1 MSAENKPMK
10 VWAVS
15 YETTILFQ
23 DPFFQ
28 ESLFDSY
35 EKALKEFNKAVEND
49 KKWFLENTKN
59 PKIRKGNDYF
69 KIEDFTYT
77 EYWYSII
84 RIIAKEVL

>member
-35 EKALKEFNKAVEND
+35 EKALKEFNKTVEND

-84 RIIAKEVL
+84 KIVEKEVL